1 MQCTEKYFEA
11 DAFRT
16 RAESVLLAA
25 VPDSR
30 TGGGLL
36 ALEGTVFY
44 PEGGG
49 QPADRGT
56 LTLPDGTELA
66 VTDVHEQ
73 DGILW
78 HSVPSLPDTAV
89 PGITV
94 EEAIDWDWRFDKM
107 QQHTGEHILS
117 GILHRMFGAENVGF
131 HIGAEAVRMDTSVP
145 ISAEGLRAAELEA
158 NRIVWQDVPVVI
170 TYPTP
175 QELAA
180 LTYRSKK
187 EIDGQVR
194 IVTIPGADVCACC
207 GTHTRTTG
215 QVGQIKILTSEN
227 YKGGVRLSIVCGA
240 RALEAAQAMRARQA
254 DIGALLSAK
263 ADQTAVA
270 VHRVYDEYTALKFNH
285 FGLCSQL
292 FQAATKSNNF
302 KELHTYYF
310 HNCVYSEVYTHPGL
324 RWDSVVP
331 TEWLLQNYDASYK
344 VIIVGDG
351 AMSPYELR
359 EPRYD
364 WEKRTYGDSGLAWLE
379 RLRRHYPYLIWLNPE
394 PMPARPDYWSQT
406 HWQLAQIFH
415 MYDLSAEGL
424 EQGMKR
430 LMVRR

>member
-30 TGGGLL
+30 TGGGLI

-187 EIDGQVR
+187 EIE
-194 IVTIPGADVCACC
+194 
-207 GTHTRTTG
+207 G

-292 FQAATKSNNF
+292 FDALAAAVEPEQNAIRIVPGLDPDGLHRLAVRLSEATTGLCAALTPNDKGTGYCLAQADGDVRALTKALNTALNGRGGGKPGICQGSCAATPEQVEEF
-302 KELHTYYF
+302 
-310 HNCVYSEVYTHPGL
+310 
-324 RWDSVVP
+324 
-331 TEWLLQNYDASYK
+331 
-344 VIIVGDG
+344 
-351 AMSPYELR
+351 LR
-359 EPRYD
+359 ER
-364 WEKRTYGDSGLAWLE
+364 K
-379 RLRRHYPYLIWLNPE
+379 
-394 PMPARPDYWSQT
+394 
-406 HWQLAQIFH
+406 
-415 MYDLSAEGL
+415 
-424 EQGMKR
+424 
-430 LMVRR
+430 